1 MITYYVTIGGT
12 RFKFRDS
19 FNLTGELV
27 LKYQSFVA
35 ICGSGKRYFISSNVP
50 PRIRE
55 RSLLQLKY
63 EL

>member
-19 FNLTGELV
+19 FKLTGELA
-27 LKYQSFVA
+27 LRYHSFVA
-35 ICGSGKRYFISSNVP
+35 VCDCGKRYFISSNVP

-55 RSLLQLKY
+55 MALLQLKY